1 MEQWKEL
8 TNIKTKVQQFI
19 AYRSPI
25 PKVHVGR
32 INFKLT
38 IDAGKMHTCL
48 LHTCRRVNRRVTNQ
62 QNVKHTLWLC

>member
-8 TNIKTKVQQFI
+8 SNIKTKVQQFI

-32 INFKLT
+32 INLK
-38 IDAGKMHTCL
+38 INNWCGKNAHVSIFAIMYIH
-48 LHTCRRVNRRVTNQ
+48 VDE
-62 QNVKHTLWLC
+62 

>member
-32 INFKLT
+32 INL
-38 IDAGKMHTCL
+38 
-48 LHTCRRVNRRVTNQ
+48 
-62 QNVKHTLWLC
+62 